1 MADDSGLWTVT
12 IAALVD
18 IFVTEPAKRRR
29 WIRII
34 NLVGSLLFVAV
45 VVAAIYIT
53 FRYST

>member
-18 IFVTEPAKRRR
+18 IFVTETAKRRR